1 MLATLGF
8 WSVTLTRLHA
18 AIRKGQGFVTW
29 DFKSQR
35 RCASHI
41 QFEDQTRFCMA
52 TNPHTRGGPRRNH
65 RRTYCAVCP
74 GGGLFVA
81 RINIECDMQM
91 SISLSLIIFTGCA
104 NNRNQ
109 QTCTLQVHGPPSC
122 VSGFTTAN
130 FVPWSY
136 CAVMVVGQQVVVV
149 VDQLEHQ
156 KLEACPSDMS

>member
-1 MLATLGF
+1 MALDATIDALTVQFVLVAVSLLPGK
-8 WSVTLTRLHA
+8 TLN
-18 AIRKGQGFVTW
+18 AIPWK
-29 DFKSQR
+29 
-35 RCASHI
+35 
-41 QFEDQTRFCMA
+41 
-52 TNPHTRGGPRRNH
+52 N
-65 RRTYCAVCP
+65 
-74 GGGLFVA
+74 
-81 RINIECDMQM
+81 MQM

-130 FVPWSY
+130 FLSWSY
-136 CAVMVVGQQVVVV
+136 CAVVVVGQQVVVV